1 MNNPL
6 EKPKPR
12 RGTMAGGVFF
22 AVGVI
27 AGVVIGT
34 LYGQPSIGMIAG
46 AGAGLLLVGLV
57 WMIDRRR

>member
-12 RGTMAGGVFF
+12 RTTMAGGVFF
-22 AVGVI
+22 AFGVI
-27 AGVVIGT
+27 AGVIIGT

-46 AGAGLLLVGLV
+46 SGVGLLLVLLV
-57 WMIDRRR
+57 WLIDRRR